1 MTNTTLLKEKIK
13 NSGVKVTFLAKQLG
27 ITYMAFTNRMNGKV
41 EFRMNEVRKI
51 VEILH
56 LTPEETQTIFFA

>member
-1 MTNTTLLKEKIK
+1 MTNTALLREKIK
-13 NSGVKVTFLAKQLG
+13 NSGVKVTFIASQLG

-51 VEILH
+51 AELLH
-56 LTPEETQTIFFA
+56 LTQDEVQQIFFA